1 VTVTRDKPQQGAA
14 IASRHRSEIDLAAE
28 ALVRA
33 LASKDLSEFYRVFRN
48 TSLPFLGAEY
58 LDDAGGLFAV
68 CFEIV
73 HRLGAISPAVALA
86 VENHFYVTSAMAT
99 FPTNGNAQLHR
110 RRRELL
116 AHIFNDR
123 RLVANTNSK
132 VHTASLGQIGT
143 LAKREG
149 EGFRINGTAS
159 YTSLATEADLLVL
172 LTELEGEGSALF
184 AITPMQ
190 GNPAVEIGPYLF
202 PNAMIDS
209 DTRRI
214 TFHDLALASEALVV
228 AGDNELQALLFPFEM
243 AWHQLLIAALY
254 LGAAAGA
261 IEDARAFLTSTCGRD
276 GRPLAELDGM
286 ITTLG
291 QLALQY
297 SSARCVVDKAGDA
310 LADIEQL
317 PLDAPLV
324 DRAVNLAS
332 VAKYTGTCAAE
343 AIVTTAR
350 RIVGARAFSG
360 GWALERLSQEVIF
373 ASLGPEVTAVI
384 ERRYGKLTLQAE
396 SVSDLPQ

>member
-1 VTVTRDKPQQGAA
+1 VTVIRDKPQPRAA
-14 IASRHRSEIDLAAE
+14 IASRHRAEIDVAAE

-33 LASKDLSEFYRVFRN
+33 LASKDLSEFYRVFRT
-48 TSLPFLGAEY
+48 TSLPFVGGEY
-58 LDDAGGLFAV
+58 VDDAGSLFAA

-73 HRLGAISPAVALA
+73 HRLGSISPAVGLA

-99 FPTNGNAQLHR
+99 FPTNGNAQLDR

-116 AHIFNDR
+116 TQIFSGR

-143 LAKREG
+143 SAKREG
-149 EGFRINGTAS
+149 DGYRINGTAS

-172 LTELEGEGSALF
+172 LTELEGEGTALF
-184 AITPMQ
+184 SITPMQ

-209 DTRRI
+209 DTRQI
-214 TFHDLALASEALVV
+214 TFHDLVLDADALIADAE
-228 AGDNELQALLFPFEM
+228 NELTILLLPFEM

-261 IEDARAFLTSTCGRD
+261 IDDARAFLTSTRGRD

-286 ITTLG
+286 ITSLG

-297 SSARCVVDKAGDA
+297 SSARCVVEKVGDA

-317 PLDAPLV
+317 PKDAPLV

-332 VAKYTGTCAAE
+332 VAKYTGTSAAE

-360 GWALERLSQEVIF
+360 DWALERLSQEVMF

-384 ERRYGKLTLQAE
+384 ERRYGKLILQAE